1 VSSKSRATHAPLPQE
16 GGLPPRGAGPVG
28 ASSRRTRLDPLPAGE
43 REKQDLILVVEDNK
57 ASSDLTAYL
66 LRAAGHRVLTCTD
79 GADAIAIAGREHPK
93 VIVMDLQLER
103 MSGLDA
109 AAVLAADPD
118 LRSIPRVA
126 VTAYAMVGDRDRVL
140 RAGFTGYIA
149 KPIEP
154 TTFAAQIKAY
164 FVPESPRAEDGT

>member
-1 VSSKSRATHAPLPQE
+1 VSNEP
-16 GGLPPRGAGPVG
+16 
-28 ASSRRTRLDPLPAGE
+28 
-43 REKQDLILVVEDNK
+43 DLILVVEDNK

-66 LRAAGHRVLTCTD
+66 LRAAGHRVLTCND

-118 LRSIPRVA
+118 LRAIPRVA

-154 TTFAAQIKAY
+154 TTFAAQIKAF
-164 FVPESPRAEDGT
+164 FVPELPRAADAI

>member
-1 VSSKSRATHAPLPQE
+1 VSSKSIATRA
-16 GGLPPRGAGPVG
+16 PR
-28 ASSRRTRLDPLPAGE
+28 PAGE
-43 REKQDLILVVEDNK
+43 REEQDLILVVEDNK

-66 LRAAGHRVLTCTD
+66 LRAAGHRVMTCTD
-79 GADAIAIAGREHPK
+79 GADAIAIAGQEHPR

-103 MSGLDA
+103 MSGLEA
-109 AAVLAADPD
+109 AAVLAADPK
-118 LRSIPRVA
+118 LKAIPRVA

-154 TTFAAQIKAY
+154 TTFAAQIKAF
-164 FVPESPRAEDGT
+164 FVPESQHVADAT